1 MDRWTGAHCKQQDT
15 RTGIL
20 ESRKSTYSDRRIGYP
35 GTVLPHTGGSHN
47 SNFGP
52 STKTSSQVLWVVVSE
67 HGNGH
72 ESISFRSCM
81 DASMSS
87 DWLLVIGG
95 FALLLGGGEVVVQGA
110 VTIAKKM
117 KVPPLL
123 IGFTIVAIGTSLPE
137 LAVSLE
143 AVAGGQPDIAVG
155 GVLGSNVANVMLV
168 LGTASILGA
177 ASDPG
182 EGVRRDAL
190 AMILATLILLAL
202 VIFGEI
208 TWFFGIMMLA
218 LLAGYYSYSYLNS
231 KEDSERKLEES
242 WVPDN
247 IVIAMVVTIIGGA
260 LIWKGAEFLV
270 DGATGIASG
279 LGISEA
285 VIGLSVVALGTSL
298 PELAVTLVAGLRG
311 QGGVAVGNILGSN
324 MMNILGILGATAALG
339 GGIMISSNFADRD
352 IWVVLV
358 TSGLVAA
365 MLLDDREIGKITGV
379 SMVVGYLVYMSIIL

>member
-1 MDRWTGAHCKQQDT
+1 
-15 RTGIL
+15 
-20 ESRKSTYSDRRIGYP
+20 
-35 GTVLPHTGGSHN
+35 
-47 SNFGP
+47 
-52 STKTSSQVLWVVVSE
+52 
-67 HGNGH
+67 
-72 ESISFRSCM
+72 M

-95 FALLLGGGEVVVQGA
+95 FVLLLGGGEVVVQGA
-110 VTIAKKM
+110 VAIAKKM
-117 KVPPLL
+117 RVPPLL

-182 EGVRRDAL
+182 EGVRRDAV

-208 TWFFGIMMLA
+208 TWFFGILMLA
-218 LLAGYYSYSYLNS
+218 LLAGYYSYSYVNS
-231 KEDSERKLEES
+231 KEEIESQLEES

-247 IVIAMVVTIIGGA
+247 IVIAMIVTIIGGA

-270 DGATGIASG
+270 GGATGIATD

-324 MMNILGILGATAALG
+324 MMNILGILGATAAIG
-339 GGIMISSNFADRD
+339 GGILISPNFADRD

-379 SMVVGYLVYMSIIL
+379 SMVIGYLVYMSIIL